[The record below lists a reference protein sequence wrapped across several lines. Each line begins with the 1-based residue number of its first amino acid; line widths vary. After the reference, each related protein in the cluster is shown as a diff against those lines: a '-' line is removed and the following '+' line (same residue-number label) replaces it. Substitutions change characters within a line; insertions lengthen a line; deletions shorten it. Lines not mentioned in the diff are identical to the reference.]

1 VNNTVNIQFSVTNIS
16 HEVVYLVASEPGDI
30 SCFIRGM
37 DMFGQMIGGE
47 ELRAEGCG
55 LNASVPY
62 RLVAQSYDISGV
74 CPHQLSHNFHNIKKR
89 NKSLS
94 VVWGHVDCHM
104 FGID

>member
-1 VNNTVNIQFSVTNIS
+1 
-16 HEVVYLVASEPGDI
+16 
-30 SCFIRGM
+30 M